1 MKSII
6 LFIMVFVTANIFAQ
20 KNQLTNFNSLME
32 SLKMG
37 KDVKSIIH
45 YGKCKLIIDGKEETA
60 PDAIGGMEFKTFEYF
75 AKGSVNNE
83 KAFVTSSKTILISH
97 PRYGYVYNY
106 AKVKIYEDGNSQIIA
121 RYLDP
126 KTLEVKMDETFF
138 TEIANE
144 NKGALFLFE

>member
-1 MKSII
+1 
-6 LFIMVFVTANIFAQ
+6 MVFVTANIFAQ

-32 SLKMG
+32 SLKIG
-37 KDVKSIIH
+37 KNVKAIIH
-45 YGKCKLIIDGKEETA
+45 YGKCKLVIDGKEEAA
-60 PDAIGGMEFKTFEYF
+60 PDAIGGMELKTFEYF

-83 KAFVTSSKTILISH
+83 KSFVTSSETILISH

-106 AKVKIYEDGNSQIIA
+106 AKVKIFEDGNSQIIA

-144 NKGALFLFE
+144 KKGALFLFE